1 MEISV
6 HKKQL
11 LIVLCLISLSI
22 LGSGSGCVSK
32 MKYMKLEASLHKAEK
47 QAAHDKK
54 KIKELADTQS
64 GYEYQKIIN
73 TQLSGRIEKLELEM
87 KKKQSVIK
95 LQKEIISLLDDTKKT
110 IETSLKDQI
119 VQQEIEVVNMENKLK
134 VIFIDK
140 ILFNSGCSNINN
152 SGEKL
157 LLRMAGFLRDN
168 KKQNIMVEGHT
179 DNVPLKARLRKRFA
193 SNWELSTARA
203 AAIARFLQEKGG
215 LDPKRLSACGYSSY
229 RPVARNNTE
238 KGRRQNRRIEIIL
251 VPVQ

>member
-1 MEISV
+1 M

-11 LIVLCLISLSI
+11 LIVLLISLSI
-22 LGSGSGCVSK
+22 SGFGSGCVSK
-32 MKYMKLEASLHKAEK
+32 MKYMQIEASLHSAEK
-47 QAAHDKK
+47 QGAYDKK
-54 KIKELADTQS
+54 KIKDLEDAQS
-64 GYEYQKIIN
+64 MYIYQKKIN
-73 TQLSGRIEKLELEM
+73 MQLTGRIEKLELEI

-119 VQQEIEVVNMENKLK
+119 AKQEIEVVNMEDKLK

-140 ILFNSGCSNINN
+140 ILFDSGSSDINN
-152 SGEKL
+152 SGKKL

-168 KKQNIMVEGHT
+168 KKQNIMIKGHT
-179 DNVPLKARLRKRFA
+179 DNVPLKTKLKEKFA

-203 AAIARFLQEKGG
+203 AAIAGFLQKKGG

-229 RPVARNNTE
+229 RPVAPNITK
-238 KGRRQNRRIEIIL
+238 KGRQQNRRIEIIL
-251 VPVQ
+251 FPVN

>member
-1 MEISV
+1 M

-11 LIVLCLISLSI
+11 FIVLCLISLSI
-22 LGSGSGCVSK
+22 LGSGCVSK
-32 MKYMKLEASLHKAEK
+32 MKYIELEARLHSTEK
-47 QAAHDKK
+47 KAAHD
-54 KIKELADTQS
+54 IKELADTQS
-64 GYEYQKIIN
+64 WYEYQKTIN
-73 TQLSGRIEKLELEM
+73 MQLAGRIEKLELEM

-119 VQQEIEVVNMENKLK
+119 AQQEIEVVNMEDKLK

-179 DNVPLKARLRKRFA
+179 DNVPLKASLKKRFA

-203 AAIARFLQEKGG
+203 AAIARFLQKKGG

-229 RPVARNNTE
+229 RPVAPNNTE

-251 VPVQ
+251 VPVN

>member
-6 HKKQL
+6 HKKKL

-32 MKYMKLEASLHKAEK
+32 MEYMKLEASLHSAEK
-47 QAAHDKK
+47 QASYAQSRYKYQK
-54 KIKELADTQS
+54 KINMQLA
-64 GYEYQKIIN
+64 
-73 TQLSGRIEKLELEM
+73 GRIEKLELET
-87 KKKQSVIK
+87 KKNQSVIK

-119 VQQEIEVVNMENKLK
+119 AKQEIEVVNMEDKLK

-140 ILFNSGCSNINN
+140 ILFNSGSSNINN
-152 SGEKL
+152 SGKKL

-168 KKQNIMVEGHT
+168 KKQNIMIEGHT
-179 DNVPLKARLRKRFA
+179 DNVHLKKRLKKRFA
-193 SNWELSTARA
+193 GNWELSTARA
-203 AAIARFLQEKGG
+203 AAIARFLQKKGG
-215 LDPKRLSACGYSSY
+215 LDPKRLSACGYSCY
-229 RPVARNNTE
+229 RPVASNNTK

-251 VPVQ
+251 VPMK

>member
-6 HKKQL
+6 YKKQL

-32 MKYMKLEASLHKAEK
+32 MKYMQLEAGLHSAEK
-47 QAAHDKK
+47 QAAYAQSRYKYQK
-54 KIKELADTQS
+54 KINVQLA
-64 GYEYQKIIN
+64 
-73 TQLSGRIEKLELEM
+73 GRIEKLELET

-119 VQQEIEVVNMENKLK
+119 AKQEIEVVNMEDKLK

-140 ILFNSGCSNINN
+140 ILFDSGSSNINS
-152 SGEKL
+152 SGKKL

-168 KKQNIMVEGHT
+168 KKQNIMIEGHT
-179 DNVPLKARLRKRFA
+179 DNVPLKARLKKRFA
-193 SNWELSTARA
+193 GNWELSTARA
-203 AAIARFLQEKGG
+203 AAIAGFLQEKGG
-215 LDPKRLSACGYSSY
+215 LDPKRLSACGYSCY
-229 RPVARNNTE
+229 RPVAPNNTK

-251 VPVQ
+251 VPMK

>member
-32 MKYMKLEASLHKAEK
+32 MKYMKLEASLHNAEK
-47 QAAHDKK
+47 QASYAQSRYKYQK
-54 KIKELADTQS
+54 KINMQLA
-64 GYEYQKIIN
+64 
-73 TQLSGRIEKLELEM
+73 GRIEKFELEM

-119 VQQEIEVVNMENKLK
+119 AKQEIEVVNMEDKLK

-140 ILFNSGCSNINN
+140 ILFDSGSSNINN
-152 SGEKL
+152 SGKKL

-168 KKQNIMVEGHT
+168 KKQNIMIEGHT
-179 DNVPLKARLRKRFA
+179 DNVPLKARLKKRFA
-193 SNWELSTARA
+193 GNWELSTARA
-203 AAIARFLQEKGG
+203 AAIARFLQKKGG
-215 LDPKRLSACGYSSY
+215 LDPKRLSACGYSCY
-229 RPVARNNTE
+229 RPVAKNNTE

-251 VPVQ
+251 VPVK

>member
-1 MEISV
+1 M

-11 LIVLCLISLSI
+11 LIILCLISLSI

-32 MKYMKLEASLHKAEK
+32 MKYIELEARLHSAEK
-47 QAAHDKK
+47 KAAHD
-54 KIKELADTQS
+54 IEELADTQS
-64 GYEYQKIIN
+64 WYEYQKTIN
-73 TQLSGRIEKLELEM
+73 MQLAGRIEKLELEM
-87 KKKQSVIK
+87 RKKQSVIK

-119 VQQEIEVVNMENKLK
+119 AQQEIEVVNMEDKLK

-140 ILFNSGCSNINN
+140 ILFNSGCSDINN

-179 DNVPLKARLRKRFA
+179 DNVPIKARLKKRFA

-229 RPVARNNTE
+229 RPVAPNDTE

-251 VPVQ
+251 VPVN

>member
-22 LGSGSGCVSK
+22 LGSGCVSK
-32 MKYMKLEASLHKAEK
+32 MKYMKLEASLHSAEK
-47 QAAHDKK
+47 QAAYAQSRYKYQK
-54 KIKELADTQS
+54 KI
-64 GYEYQKIIN
+64 N
-73 TQLSGRIEKLELEM
+73 MQLSGRIEKLELEM

-119 VQQEIEVVNMENKLK
+119 AKQEIEVVNMEDKLK

-140 ILFNSGCSNINN
+140 ILFDSGSSNINN
-152 SGEKL
+152 SGKKL

-168 KKQNIMVEGHT
+168 KRQNIMIEGHT
-179 DNVPLKARLRKRFA
+179 DNVPLKARLKKRFA
-193 SNWELSTARA
+193 GNWELSTARA
-203 AAIARFLQEKGG
+203 AAIARFLQKKGG
-215 LDPKRLSACGYSSY
+215 LDPKRLSACGYSCY
-229 RPVARNNTE
+229 RPVAPNNTE

-251 VPVQ
+251 VPMQ

>member
-1 MEISV
+1 
-6 HKKQL
+6 
-11 LIVLCLISLSI
+11 
-22 LGSGSGCVSK
+22 
-32 MKYMKLEASLHKAEK
+32 MKFAKLENSLHSAEK

-54 KIKELADTQS
+54 KIKDLEDAQS
-64 GYEYQKIIN
+64 MYKYQKKIN
-73 TQLSGRIEKLELEM
+73 MQLTGRIEKLELEM

-119 VQQEIEVVNMENKLK
+119 AKQEIEVVNMEDKLK

-140 ILFNSGCSNINN
+140 ILFDSGSSDINN
-152 SGEKL
+152 SGKKL

-168 KKQNIMVEGHT
+168 KKQNIVIEGHT
-179 DNVPLKARLRKRFA
+179 DNVPLKARLKNKFA
-193 SNWELSTARA
+193 SNWELSTVRA
-203 AAIARFLQEKGG
+203 AAIARFLHKKGG

-229 RPVARNNTE
+229 RPVAPNNTK

-251 VPVQ
+251 APIK

>member
-1 MEISV
+1 M

-32 MKYMKLEASLHKAEK
+32 MKYMKLETSLHSAEK
-47 QAAHDKK
+47 QASYAQSRYKYQK
-54 KIKELADTQS
+54 KINVQLA
-64 GYEYQKIIN
+64 
-73 TQLSGRIEKLELEM
+73 GRIEKLELET

-119 VQQEIEVVNMENKLK
+119 AKQEIEVVNMEDKLK

-140 ILFNSGCSNINN
+140 ILFDSGSSNINN
-152 SGEKL
+152 SGKKL

-168 KKQNIMVEGHT
+168 KKQTIMIEGHT
-179 DNVPLKARLRKRFA
+179 DNVPLKARLKKRFA
-193 SNWELSTARA
+193 GNWELSTARA
-203 AAIARFLQEKGG
+203 AAIARFLQKKGG

-229 RPVARNNTE
+229 RPVAPNNTK

-251 VPVQ
+251 VPMQ

>member
-6 HKKQL
+6 HKKKL

-32 MKYMKLEASLHKAEK
+32 MEYMKLEASLHSAEK
-47 QAAHDKK
+47 QASYAQSRYKYQK
-54 KIKELADTQS
+54 KI
-64 GYEYQKIIN
+64 N
-73 TQLSGRIEKLELEM
+73 MQLTGRIEKLELEM

-119 VQQEIEVVNMENKLK
+119 AKQEIEVVNMEDKLK

-140 ILFNSGCSNINN
+140 ILFNSGSSNINN
-152 SGEKL
+152 SGKKL

-168 KKQNIMVEGHT
+168 KKQNIMIEGHT
-179 DNVPLKARLRKRFA
+179 DNVHLKKRLKKRFA
-193 SNWELSTARA
+193 GNWELSTARA
-203 AAIARFLQEKGG
+203 AAIARFLQKKGG
-215 LDPKRLSACGYSSY
+215 LDPKRLSACGYSCY
-229 RPVARNNTE
+229 RPVASNNTK

-251 VPVQ
+251 VPMK

>member
-1 MEISV
+1 M

-11 LIVLCLISLSI
+11 LIFLCLISLSI
-22 LGSGSGCVSK
+22 SGFGSGCVSK
-32 MKYMKLEASLHKAEK
+32 MKYMQLEASLHSAKK
-47 QAAHDKK
+47 QAAHDKN

-64 GYEYQKIIN
+64 RYEYQKIIN
-73 TQLSGRIEKLELEM
+73 MQLAGKIEKLELEM

-119 VQQEIEVVNMENKLK
+119 AQQEIEVVNMEDKLK

-140 ILFNSGCSNINN
+140 ILFNSGRSNINN

-157 LLRMAGFLRDN
+157 LLRLAGFLRDN
-168 KKQNIMVEGHT
+168 KKQNIIIEGHT
-179 DNVPLKARLRKRFA
+179 DNVPLKARLKNRFA

-203 AAIARFLQEKGG
+203 AAIASFLQEKGG
-215 LDPKRLSACGYSSY
+215 LDPKRLSARGYSCY
-229 RPVARNNTE
+229 RPVAKNDTK
-238 KGRRQNRRIEIIL
+238 KGRRQNRRIEIVL
-251 VPVQ
+251 VPVE

>member
-32 MKYMKLEASLHKAEK
+32 MKYMQLEAGLHNAEK
-47 QAAHDKK
+47 QAAYAQSRYKYQK
-54 KIKELADTQS
+54 KINIQLA
-64 GYEYQKIIN
+64 
-73 TQLSGRIEKLELEM
+73 GRIEKLELET

-119 VQQEIEVVNMENKLK
+119 AKQEIEVVNMEDKLK

-140 ILFNSGCSNINN
+140 ILFNSGSSKINY
-152 SGEKL
+152 SGKKL

-168 KKQNIMVEGHT
+168 KKQNIMIEGHT
-179 DNVPLKARLRKRFA
+179 DNVPLKERLKKRFA
-193 SNWELSTARA
+193 GNWELSTARA
-203 AAIARFLQEKGG
+203 AAIARFLQKKGG
-215 LDPKRLSACGYSSY
+215 LDPKRLSACGYSCY
-229 RPVARNNTE
+229 RPVAPNNTK

-251 VPVQ
+251 VPIK

>member
-1 MEISV
+1 
-6 HKKQL
+6 
-11 LIVLCLISLSI
+11 
-22 LGSGSGCVSK
+22 
-32 MKYMKLEASLHKAEK
+32 MKYMKLETGLHIAEK
-47 QAAHDKK
+47 QAVHDKK
-54 KIKELADTQS
+54 KIKELADAQS
-64 GYEYQKIIN
+64 NYEYQKIIN
-73 TQLSGRIEKLELEM
+73 MQLAGRIEKLELEM

-119 VQQEIEVVNMENKLK
+119 AQQEIEVVNMEDKLK

-140 ILFNSGCSNINN
+140 ILFNSGCSNINS

-179 DNVPLKARLRKRFA
+179 DNVPLKTSLKKRFA

-203 AAIARFLQEKGG
+203 AAIARFLQKKGG

-229 RPVARNNTE
+229 RPVAPNNTK
-238 KGRRQNRRIEIIL
+238 KGRHQNRRIEIIL
-251 VPVQ
+251 VPVN

>member
-1 MEISV
+1 V
-6 HKKQL
+6 YKKQL

-22 LGSGSGCVSK
+22 LGSGCVSK
-32 MKYMKLEASLHKAEK
+32 MKYIQLEASLHSAEK

-54 KIKELADTQS
+54 KIKNLEDAQS
-64 GYEYQKIIN
+64 MYKYQKKIN
-73 TQLSGRIEKLELEM
+73 MQLAGRIEKLELEM

-119 VQQEIEVVNMENKLK
+119 VKQEIEVVNMEDKLK

-140 ILFNSGCSNINN
+140 ILFDSGSSNINT
-152 SGEKL
+152 SGKKL

-168 KKQNIMVEGHT
+168 KKQNIMIEGHT
-179 DNVPLKARLRKRFA
+179 DNVPLKARLKKRFD

-203 AAIARFLQEKGG
+203 ASIARFLQKKGG

-229 RPVARNNTE
+229 RPVAPNNTK

-251 VPVQ
+251 IPVN